1 MTVGGGSDE
10 GGGALSQ
17 ATEATTSAP
26 RRLRLACRLAAER
39 TLRVAAVTAGG
50 TREALARLESGF
62 RLWHVRLAFSRI
74 KRELEPMTGAVR
86 PGQAAL
92 SNHLDTIQAELD
104 ALRDRAER

>member
-1 MTVGGGSDE
+1 MNKYCICLHS
-10 GGGALSQ
+10 
-17 ATEATTSAP
+17 EATTSTP

-39 TLRVAAVTAGG
+39 ALQAAAVTASA
-50 TREALARLESGF
+50 TREALARLESGC
-62 RLWHVRLAFSRI
+62 RLWHLRLAFSRI
-74 KRELEPMTGAVR
+74 QHELEPMTGAVR